1 MKNRETFIKQHFI
14 CDLSYYLNTF
24 LFSKRSYKGTS
35 KNTVAQTLCKGKET
49 CGVASLTGWIVTYFL
64 WRVNRHTVKTKAGT
78 VLFSL
83 SGASE

>member
-1 MKNRETFIKQHFI
+1 MAHI
-14 CDLSYYLNTF
+14 LY
-24 LFSKRSYKGTS
+24 
-35 KNTVAQTLCKGKET
+35 KGKET
-49 CGVASLTGWIVTYFL
+49 SQEETLIGWIVTYFL